1 MARILGVLGGMG
13 PAATVDFLTKLQ
25 AATPATRDAD
35 HVRVVMD
42 LNPRV
47 IDRHGD
53 PDGAIAE
60 LAEMSVTLRTAGA
73 QVLAMPCNTAHIA
86 AGAIREAS
94 GLPFIDMIDEA
105 VAAARATGARDV
117 GVIATPGGTALYV
130 ERLAAAG
137 LTPVRLTPEAQDQAM
152 ALIGRIKAGDVG
164 PEVRAGMEG
173 LAAGLAAAGAGAI
186 IAGCTEVPLALA
198 PDGQAAPLIDATDA
212 LAQACVRACAGQP

>member
-1 MARILGVLGGMG
+1 MAKILGVLGGMG

-35 HVRVVMD
+35 HVRVMMD

-47 IDRHGD
+47 IDRQGN

-60 LAEMSVTLRTAGA
+60 LAQMSVTLCEAGA

-94 GLPFIDMIDEA
+94 ALPFIDMIDEA
-105 VAAARATGARDV
+105 VAAAGTAGARDV
-117 GVIATPGGTALYV
+117 GVIATPGGTNLYV
-130 ERLAAAG
+130 ERLTAAG
-137 LTPVRLTPEAQDQAM
+137 LTPVRLTPQAQDQAM
-152 ALIGRIKAGDVG
+152 ALIARIKAGDIG
-164 PEVRAGMEG
+164 AEVRAGMEG
-173 LAAGLAAAGAGAI
+173 LAAGLAAAGAEAI

-198 PDGQAAPLIDATDA
+198 PEGQAAPLIDATEM
-212 LAQACVRACAGQP
+212 LARACVRACA